1 MVLSPLA
8 LLLALGAAATALAE
22 PLRFVDCGE
31 WLRLAAA
38 GRVQQRAETAREF
51 RLFLAGSVDGS
62 IQEVNVSPCPTQPCL
77 LHKGTSYSINVTFAS
92 KIESQGS
99 KARVYGEMLH
109 VDIPFPIPEPD
120 GCKSGIQCP
129 IQKGHSY
136 SYLNKLPVKSEYP
149 SIKLIV
155 KWELVDD
162 QDQML
167 FCWKIPVQITS

>member
-1 MVLSPLA
+1 MVSSPLA
-8 LLLALGAAATALAE
+8 LLLALGATALAE
-22 PLRFVDCGE
+22 PLRFVDCG
-31 WLRLAAA
+31 
-38 GRVQQRAETAREF
+38 
-51 RLFLAGSVDGS
+51 SKDGS

-167 FCWKIPVQITS
+167 FCWKIPVEITS